1 MKIKNVMFCV
11 SAVISLIFIAS
22 PVSAI
27 HLNDGQLIADCEEYC
42 IQVEGS
48 AYTGDP
54 CKIDYEL
61 TFDPAIPSGSLE
73 ASFTIP
79 PVVSDL
85 EWDVFDYTNCEVFD
99 DIPCGEYTITVE
111 ATLICES
118 DPEDTPSITKSDDIV
133 CPCEEEGC
141 TPGFWKNH
149 PDCWCAE
156 YQPETLIKD
165 VWVIPDELLEKLGEN
180 TTLMMAM
187 KYGGG
192 KGVKGAA
199 KILLRAAT
207 ASLQNACNG
216 DVSFALS
223 VEEVITGG
231 NAALAT
237 MDRKQILK
245 LASTLDDL
253 NNSGCP
259 INAHCEA
266 EDQDD

>member
-1 MKIKNVMFCV
+1 MKIKSVMFCV
-11 SAVISLIFIAS
+11 SAIISLIFIAS
-22 PVSAI
+22 PVSAT
-27 HLNDGQLIADCEEYC
+27 HLDDGALEADCEKIC
-42 IQVEGS
+42 IYVEGR
-48 AYTGDP
+48 AWADEPCAITYTL
-54 CKIDYEL
+54 DYEPEL
-61 TFDPAIPSGSLE
+61 PSAPFSGQFDLPLVVEVPWGAFE
-73 ASFTIP
+73 ATHC
-79 PVVSDL
+79 VDL
-85 EWDVFDYTNCEVFD
+85 E
-99 DIPCGEYTITVE
+99 DIPCGEYTITAV